1 MMNWDIDQIAELC
14 LAIQQVPAP
23 TGAEYERAQFIAERF
38 EKMGLNGIEVDDTP
52 NVYARVAGVEQG
64 PGLMVSAHLDT
75 VFPAETDL
83 TNRREEMRLYGP
95 GIGDNSMG
103 LTGLLTLAGKAAGGD
118 KPPDCDL
125 WFVANAGE
133 EGLGDLKGMRRA
145 VDRLGSQIKGCIV
158 LEGAGAGIG
167 PRKITHRGLGVR
179 RYRID
184 VKARGGHSWD
194 SFGEPSA
201 VHVLV
206 RMANEITEWQVPES
220 PRTTFNIGLIE
231 GGTSVNTIAEHACLL
246 LDLRSE
252 DAEELNRLV
261 VRTEKLAASA
271 GYAGDAEI
279 KATVVGDRPTGSIGI
294 DHPLVAAATQI
305 LKDLG
310 VPKKDVQ
317 YRIGSTDANIP
328 LSRGIP
334 AVTIYLTDGHD
345 IHRASE
351 WLSLESLPMG
361 MTLASR
367 LIDRAAKMNN
377 ENPRR

>member
-1 MMNWDIDQIAELC
+1 
-14 LAIQQVPAP
+14 
-23 TGAEYERAQFIAERF
+23 
-38 EKMGLNGIEVDDTP
+38 
-52 NVYARVAGVEQG
+52 
-64 PGLMVSAHLDT
+64 
-75 VFPAETDL
+75 
-83 TNRREEMRLYGP
+83 
-95 GIGDNSMG
+95 
-103 LTGLLTLAGKAAGGD
+103 
-118 KPPDCDL
+118 
-125 WFVANAGE
+125 
-133 EGLGDLKGMRRA
+133 
-145 VDRLGSQIKGCIV
+145 
-158 LEGAGAGIG
+158 
-167 PRKITHRGLGVR
+167 
-179 RYRID
+179 
-184 VKARGGHSWD
+184 
-194 SFGEPSA
+194 
-201 VHVLV
+201 
-206 RMANEITEWQVPES
+206 MANEITEWQVPES

-279 KATVVGDRPTGSIGI
+279 KATVVGDRPTGSIGL